1 MKRKKLGYVGQQ
13 LLGYSIVLVLIA
25 VILFTLLHL
34 YMTRLSLANM
44 KGMQNQVT
52 NSATEHV
59 NNYFDQLMLIGSQ
72 VAQDE
77 DVIEIMSQLQTEE
90 VNNPET
96 NWFWKRG
103 RRKISSRLY
112 WLLGSHNFAADPAWR
127 ISVYN
132 DLGDFMSSG
141 AGTEDEFITTNLAKD
156 SDLSRILQNSFL
168 DGNARFKITGPIE
181 DPFSDHEGPYI
192 SLIQPI
198 YDTEGSL
205 IGYVD
210 VQKSA
215 QPLYDLLELDNQT
228 GLNAYLFTETRSDG
242 KQWQVYPPDDGYP
255 PSDDVLHLQT
265 GITEYDWEVRVV
277 IDQELLYQPYR
288 LIMLTVFVTA
298 TFLFLLMFIGIIL
311 VTRNTSRPILLL
323 SDRIRKATL
332 DNSGHEVIGPATDE
346 VKALEQSFDI
356 MLQRMKTSV
365 ELEKK
370 AYLKAL
376 QSQMNPH
383 FLYNSLFAI
392 SSMAMDLDDHTIP
405 KFCDHLAAIL
415 RYETTSGD
423 NLVTLREETMY
434 IHDYLE
440 LMKLRFEEDFDY
452 TMEVD
457 DALIG
462 LPMPRLTLQPILE
475 NCFEHAF
482 TEVPP
487 PWHIDLKIF
496 RQENRWVIR
505 VADNGSGFRPE
516 HQLRLEHQIKA
527 MSQEHVTQNDLNAG
541 GLGLAN
547 TIVRLRLALDESI
560 EYTIDPKMPTGT
572 IVTLKGSMTP

>member
-25 VILFTLLHL
+25 AILFSLLHL
-34 YMTRLSLANM
+34 YMKRLSLVNM
-44 KGMQNQVT
+44 KTMQDQVT
-52 NSATEHV
+52 TSATEHV
-59 NNYFDQLMLIGSQ
+59 NNYFDQLMFIGSQ

-77 DVIEIMSQLQTEE
+77 DVIEILSQLQTEE
-90 VNNPET
+90 VNNPKT
-96 NWFWKRG
+96 NWFWKDG

-141 AGTEDEFITTNLAKD
+141 AGTEDEFISAKLAAG
-156 SDLSRILQNSFL
+156 SDLSQVLQRAFH
-168 DGNARFKITGPIE
+168 DGSARFKITGPMK

-198 YDTEGSL
+198 YDTDGSL

-215 QPLYDLLELDNQT
+215 QPLFDLLELDNQT
-228 GLNAYLFTETRSDG
+228 GMYAYLFTETRSDG
-242 KQWQVYPPDDGYP
+242 EQRLVYPPTGSYP
-255 PSDDVLHLQT
+255 AESDELHLQT
-265 GITEYDWEVRVV
+265 GLTEYDWEVRV
-277 IDQELLYQPYR
+277 ILDQELLYQPYR
-288 LIMLTVFVTA
+288 FIMFTLFAA
-298 TFLFLLMFIGIIL
+298 TSLLFLLMFIGIIL
-311 VTRNTSRPILLL
+311 VTRNTSRPILKL

-332 DNSGHEVIGPATDE
+332 DSDDHEGIGQAIDE

-423 NLVTLREETMY
+423 NLVTLREEVMY
-434 IHDYLE
+434 IRDYLE

-457 DALIG
+457 DDLIG

-475 NCFEHAF
+475 NCFEHGF
-482 TEVPP
+482 TEVTP
-487 PWHIDLKIF
+487 PWHIDLQIL
-496 RQENRWVIR
+496 RQGDRWSIR

-516 HQLRLEHQIKA
+516 HKLRLEQQIKA
-527 MSQEHVTQNDLNAG
+527 MSQKHTTQNDLNAG

-547 TIVRLRLALDESI
+547 TIVRLRLALDESV

-572 IVTLKGSMTP
+572 IVTLKGSMTQ